1 MNATTLPILD
11 LARYADPADK
21 AAFLADLRHAAR
33 DIGFFYLIN
42 HGVDDALQYEVQRQS
57 QRFFALD
64 EAQKQQVAMI
74 HSPHFRGYNRAA
86 SELTRGQPDWRE
98 QFDIGAER
106 PALTLSDDAPRW
118 QRLQGP
124 NLWPAALPSLK
135 PVLLHW
141 QQQMTQVGIRLLRAF
156 AVVAEENNISRAA
169 QRLFI
174 SQPPLTR
181 HIRHLEAQLGVTL
194 FQRHSKGLIL
204 TDAGREVLEMI
215 QPLLALQE
223 RTLAALSELAA
234 HSPQAL
240 RLGVTTAF
248 EQGIF
253 AAVEATLSEHTRAL
267 HITRHAS
274 PALAQQVR
282 KGKLDAALVALP
294 LNTEGLHLHPLPY
307 HEPLIAAL
315 PASWPEA
322 ARPGLTLSAL
332 NHRPLFWFKRERN
345 PGFFDYTRRIFDRA
359 GYAPTYVEEPAE
371 HDVLLARIARGEGMI
386 LLPASFCR
394 DSASGGGVL
403 PGG

>member
-1 MNATTLPILD
+1 MTTSRLHSLD
-11 LARYADPADK
+11 
-21 AAFLADLRHAAR
+21 
-33 DIGFFYLIN
+33 
-42 HGVDDALQYEVQRQS
+42 
-57 QRFFALD
+57 
-64 EAQKQQVAMI
+64 
-74 HSPHFRGYNRAA
+74 
-86 SELTRGQPDWRE
+86 
-98 QFDIGAER
+98 
-106 PALTLSDDAPRW
+106 
-118 QRLQGP
+118 
-124 NLWPAALPSLK
+124 
-135 PVLLHW
+135 
-141 QQQMTQVGIRLLRAF
+141 IRLLRAF

-215 QPLLALQE
+215 RPLLVLQE
-223 RTLAALSELAA
+223 RTLAALSQLSA
-234 HSPQAL
+234 HSPQPL
-240 RLGVTTAF
+240 RLGLTTAF

-253 AAVEATLSEHTRAL
+253 AAVESALSDHTRTL

-307 HEPLIAAL
+307 QEPLITAL

-322 ARPGLTLSAL
+322 ATPALTLRAL

-345 PGFFDYTRRIFDRA
+345 PDFFDYTRRIFDRA
-359 GYAPTYVEEPAE
+359 GYTPAYVEEPAE

-386 LLPASFCR
+386 LLPASFSAIQRQGVVFCPVAEG
-394 DSASGGGVL
+394 DSMPLSLGVVYAPHQAESVQQWL
-403 PGG
+403 PLLDDHLTTR

>member
-1 MNATTLPILD
+1 MTTSRLHSLD
-11 LARYADPADK
+11 
-21 AAFLADLRHAAR
+21 
-33 DIGFFYLIN
+33 
-42 HGVDDALQYEVQRQS
+42 
-57 QRFFALD
+57 
-64 EAQKQQVAMI
+64 
-74 HSPHFRGYNRAA
+74 
-86 SELTRGQPDWRE
+86 
-98 QFDIGAER
+98 
-106 PALTLSDDAPRW
+106 
-118 QRLQGP
+118 
-124 NLWPAALPSLK
+124 
-135 PVLLHW
+135 
-141 QQQMTQVGIRLLRAF
+141 IRLLRAF

-215 QPLLALQE
+215 RPLLVLEE
-223 RTLAALSELAA
+223 RTLAALSQLSA
-234 HSPQAL
+234 HSPQPL
-240 RLGVTTAF
+240 RLGLTTAF

-253 AAVEATLSEHTRAL
+253 AAVESALSDHTRTL

-307 HEPLIAAL
+307 QEPLIAAL

-322 ARPGLTLSAL
+322 ATPALTLRAL

-345 PGFFDYTRRIFDRA
+345 PDFFDYTRRIFDRA
-359 GYAPTYVEEPAE
+359 GYTPAYVEEPAE

-386 LLPASFCR
+386 LLPASFSAIQRQGVVFCPVAEG
-394 DSASGGGVL
+394 DSMPLSLGVVYAPHQAESVQQWL
-403 PGG
+403 PLLDDHLTTR

>member
-1 MNATTLPILD
+1 MTTSRLHSLD
-11 LARYADPADK
+11 
-21 AAFLADLRHAAR
+21 
-33 DIGFFYLIN
+33 
-42 HGVDDALQYEVQRQS
+42 
-57 QRFFALD
+57 
-64 EAQKQQVAMI
+64 
-74 HSPHFRGYNRAA
+74 
-86 SELTRGQPDWRE
+86 
-98 QFDIGAER
+98 
-106 PALTLSDDAPRW
+106 
-118 QRLQGP
+118 
-124 NLWPAALPSLK
+124 
-135 PVLLHW
+135 
-141 QQQMTQVGIRLLRAF
+141 IRLLRAF

-215 QPLLALQE
+215 RPLLVLQE
-223 RTLAALSELAA
+223 RTLAALSQLSA
-234 HSPQAL
+234 HSPQPL
-240 RLGVTTAF
+240 RLGLTTAF

-253 AAVEATLSEHTRAL
+253 AAVESALSDHTRTL

-307 HEPLIAAL
+307 QEPLIAAL

-322 ARPGLTLSAL
+322 ATPALTLRAL

-345 PGFFDYTRRIFDRA
+345 PDFFDYTRRIFDRA
-359 GYAPTYVEEPAE
+359 GYSPAYVEEPAE

-386 LLPASFCR
+386 LLPASFSAIQRQGVVFCPVAEG
-394 DSASGGGVL
+394 DSMPLSLGVVYAPHQAESVQQWL
-403 PGG
+403 PLLDDHLTTR

>member
-1 MNATTLPILD
+1 MTTSRLHSLD
-11 LARYADPADK
+11 
-21 AAFLADLRHAAR
+21 
-33 DIGFFYLIN
+33 
-42 HGVDDALQYEVQRQS
+42 
-57 QRFFALD
+57 
-64 EAQKQQVAMI
+64 
-74 HSPHFRGYNRAA
+74 
-86 SELTRGQPDWRE
+86 
-98 QFDIGAER
+98 
-106 PALTLSDDAPRW
+106 
-118 QRLQGP
+118 
-124 NLWPAALPSLK
+124 
-135 PVLLHW
+135 
-141 QQQMTQVGIRLLRAF
+141 IRLLRAF

-204 TDAGREVLEMI
+204 TDAGREMLEMI
-215 QPLLALQE
+215 RPLLVLQE
-223 RTLAALSELAA
+223 RTLAALSQLSA
-234 HSPQAL
+234 HSPQPL
-240 RLGVTTAF
+240 RLGLTTAF

-253 AAVEATLSEHTRAL
+253 AAVDSALSDHTRAL

-307 HEPLIAAL
+307 QEPLIAAL

-322 ARPGLTLSAL
+322 ATPALTLRAL

-345 PGFFDYTRRIFDRA
+345 PDFFDYTRRIFDRA
-359 GYAPTYVEEPAE
+359 GYTPAYVEEPAE

-386 LLPASFCR
+386 LLPASFSAIQRQGVVFCPVAEG
-394 DSASGGGVL
+394 DSMPLSLGVVYAPHQAESVQQWL
-403 PGG
+403 PLLDDHLTTG

>member
-1 MNATTLPILD
+1 MTTSRLHSLD
-11 LARYADPADK
+11 
-21 AAFLADLRHAAR
+21 
-33 DIGFFYLIN
+33 
-42 HGVDDALQYEVQRQS
+42 
-57 QRFFALD
+57 
-64 EAQKQQVAMI
+64 
-74 HSPHFRGYNRAA
+74 
-86 SELTRGQPDWRE
+86 
-98 QFDIGAER
+98 
-106 PALTLSDDAPRW
+106 
-118 QRLQGP
+118 
-124 NLWPAALPSLK
+124 
-135 PVLLHW
+135 
-141 QQQMTQVGIRLLRAF
+141 IRLLRAF

-215 QPLLALQE
+215 RPLLVLQE
-223 RTLAALSELAA
+223 RTLAALSQLSA
-234 HSPQAL
+234 HSPQPL
-240 RLGVTTAF
+240 RLGLTTAF

-253 AAVEATLSEHTRAL
+253 AAVESALSDHTRTL

-307 HEPLIAAL
+307 QEPLIAAL
-315 PASWPEA
+315 PVSWSEA
-322 ARPGLTLSAL
+322 ARPALTLRAL

-345 PGFFDYTRRIFDRA
+345 PDFFDYTRRIFDRA
-359 GYAPTYVEEPAE
+359 GYTPAYVEEPAE

-386 LLPASFCR
+386 LLPASFSAIQRQGVVFCPVAEG
-394 DSASGGGVL
+394 DSMPLSLGVVYAPHQAESVQQWL
-403 PGG
+403 PLLDDHLTTG

>member
-1 MNATTLPILD
+1 
-11 LARYADPADK
+11 
-21 AAFLADLRHAAR
+21 
-33 DIGFFYLIN
+33 
-42 HGVDDALQYEVQRQS
+42 
-57 QRFFALD
+57 
-64 EAQKQQVAMI
+64 
-74 HSPHFRGYNRAA
+74 
-86 SELTRGQPDWRE
+86 
-98 QFDIGAER
+98 
-106 PALTLSDDAPRW
+106 
-118 QRLQGP
+118 
-124 NLWPAALPSLK
+124 
-135 PVLLHW
+135 
-141 QQQMTQVGIRLLRAF
+141 
-156 AVVAEENNISRAA
+156 
-169 QRLFI
+169 
-174 SQPPLTR
+174 
-181 HIRHLEAQLGVTL
+181 
-194 FQRHSKGLIL
+194 
-204 TDAGREVLEMI
+204 MI

-223 RTLAALSELAA
+223 RTLAALSELAV
-234 HSPQAL
+234 HSPQPL

-253 AAVEATLSEHTRAL
+253 AAVESALSEHTRAL

-386 LLPASFCR
+386 LLPASF
-394 DSASGGGVL
+394 SAIQRQGVAFCPVAEGDAMPL
-403 PGG
+403 SLGVIYRLTRQSPCSNGFLCWMAFWRLASLRLTSRAPY

>member
-1 MNATTLPILD
+1 MTTSRLHSLD
-11 LARYADPADK
+11 
-21 AAFLADLRHAAR
+21 
-33 DIGFFYLIN
+33 
-42 HGVDDALQYEVQRQS
+42 
-57 QRFFALD
+57 
-64 EAQKQQVAMI
+64 
-74 HSPHFRGYNRAA
+74 
-86 SELTRGQPDWRE
+86 
-98 QFDIGAER
+98 
-106 PALTLSDDAPRW
+106 
-118 QRLQGP
+118 
-124 NLWPAALPSLK
+124 
-135 PVLLHW
+135 
-141 QQQMTQVGIRLLRAF
+141 IRLLRAF

-253 AAVEATLSEHTRAL
+253 AAVEAALSEHTRAL

-274 PALAQQVR
+274 PTLAQQVR

-294 LNTEGLHLHPLPY
+294 LNTEGLHLYPLPY

-359 GYAPTYVEEPAE
+359 GYAPTYVEEPPSMMCCWR
-371 HDVLLARIARGEGMI
+371 VLRAGKA
-386 LLPASFCR
+386 
-394 DSASGGGVL
+394 
-403 PGG
+403 

>member
-1 MNATTLPILD
+1 MTTSRLHSLD
-11 LARYADPADK
+11 
-21 AAFLADLRHAAR
+21 
-33 DIGFFYLIN
+33 
-42 HGVDDALQYEVQRQS
+42 
-57 QRFFALD
+57 
-64 EAQKQQVAMI
+64 
-74 HSPHFRGYNRAA
+74 
-86 SELTRGQPDWRE
+86 
-98 QFDIGAER
+98 
-106 PALTLSDDAPRW
+106 
-118 QRLQGP
+118 
-124 NLWPAALPSLK
+124 
-135 PVLLHW
+135 
-141 QQQMTQVGIRLLRAF
+141 IRLLRAF

-215 QPLLALQE
+215 RPLLALQE
-223 RTLAALSELAA
+223 RTLAALSQLSA
-234 HSPQAL
+234 HSPQPL
-240 RLGVTTAF
+240 RLGLTTAF

-253 AAVEATLSEHTRAL
+253 AAVESALSDHTRTL

-307 HEPLIAAL
+307 QEPLIAAL
-315 PASWPEA
+315 PVSWPEA
-322 ARPGLTLSAL
+322 ARPALTLRAL

-345 PGFFDYTRRIFDRA
+345 PDFFDYTRRIFDRA
-359 GYAPTYVEEPAE
+359 GYTPAYVEEPAE

-386 LLPASFCR
+386 LLPASF
-394 DSASGGGVL
+394 SAIQRQGVVFCPVAEGDNMPL
-403 PGG
+403 SLGVVYAPHHAESVQQWLSLLDDHLTTR

>member
-1 MNATTLPILD
+1 MTTSRLHSLD
-11 LARYADPADK
+11 
-21 AAFLADLRHAAR
+21 
-33 DIGFFYLIN
+33 
-42 HGVDDALQYEVQRQS
+42 
-57 QRFFALD
+57 
-64 EAQKQQVAMI
+64 
-74 HSPHFRGYNRAA
+74 
-86 SELTRGQPDWRE
+86 
-98 QFDIGAER
+98 
-106 PALTLSDDAPRW
+106 
-118 QRLQGP
+118 
-124 NLWPAALPSLK
+124 
-135 PVLLHW
+135 
-141 QQQMTQVGIRLLRAF
+141 IRLLRAF

-234 HSPQAL
+234 NSPQAL

-253 AAVEATLSEHTRAL
+253 AAVEAALSEHTRAL

-386 LLPASFCR
+386 LLPASFSAIQRQGWRSARWLRATRCR
-394 DSASGGGVL
+394 
-403 PGG
+403 

>member
-1 MNATTLPILD
+1 MTTSRLHSLD
-11 LARYADPADK
+11 
-21 AAFLADLRHAAR
+21 
-33 DIGFFYLIN
+33 
-42 HGVDDALQYEVQRQS
+42 
-57 QRFFALD
+57 
-64 EAQKQQVAMI
+64 
-74 HSPHFRGYNRAA
+74 
-86 SELTRGQPDWRE
+86 
-98 QFDIGAER
+98 
-106 PALTLSDDAPRW
+106 
-118 QRLQGP
+118 
-124 NLWPAALPSLK
+124 
-135 PVLLHW
+135 
-141 QQQMTQVGIRLLRAF
+141 IRLLRAF

-253 AAVEATLSEHTRAL
+253 AAVEA
-267 HITRHAS
+267 
-274 PALAQQVR
+274 
-282 KGKLDAALVALP
+282 ALVALP
-294 LNTEGLHLHPLPY
+294 LNTEGLHLYPLPY

-386 LLPASFCR
+386 LLPASF
-394 DSASGGGVL
+394 SAIQRQGVAFCPVAEGDAMPL
-403 PGG
+403 SLGVIYPPHQAESVQQWLSLLDGILATG

>member
-1 MNATTLPILD
+1 MTTSRLHSLD
-11 LARYADPADK
+11 
-21 AAFLADLRHAAR
+21 
-33 DIGFFYLIN
+33 
-42 HGVDDALQYEVQRQS
+42 
-57 QRFFALD
+57 
-64 EAQKQQVAMI
+64 
-74 HSPHFRGYNRAA
+74 
-86 SELTRGQPDWRE
+86 
-98 QFDIGAER
+98 
-106 PALTLSDDAPRW
+106 
-118 QRLQGP
+118 
-124 NLWPAALPSLK
+124 
-135 PVLLHW
+135 
-141 QQQMTQVGIRLLRAF
+141 IRLLRAF

-181 HIRHLEAQLGVTL
+181 HIGHLEAQLGVTL

-215 QPLLALQE
+215 RPLLVLQE
-223 RTLAALSELAA
+223 RTLAALSQLSA
-234 HSPQAL
+234 HSPQPL
-240 RLGVTTAF
+240 RLGLTTAF

-253 AAVEATLSEHTRAL
+253 AAVESALSDHTRTL

-307 HEPLIAAL
+307 QEPLIAAL

-322 ARPGLTLSAL
+322 ATPALTLRAL

-345 PGFFDYTRRIFDRA
+345 PDFFDYTRRIFDRA
-359 GYAPTYVEEPAE
+359 GYTPAYVEEPAE

-386 LLPASFCR
+386 LLPASFSAIQRQGVVFCPVAEG
-394 DSASGGGVL
+394 DSMPLSLGVVYAPHQAESVQQWL
-403 PGG
+403 PLLDDHLTTR

>member
-1 MNATTLPILD
+1 MTTSRLHSLD
-11 LARYADPADK
+11 
-21 AAFLADLRHAAR
+21 
-33 DIGFFYLIN
+33 
-42 HGVDDALQYEVQRQS
+42 
-57 QRFFALD
+57 
-64 EAQKQQVAMI
+64 
-74 HSPHFRGYNRAA
+74 
-86 SELTRGQPDWRE
+86 
-98 QFDIGAER
+98 
-106 PALTLSDDAPRW
+106 
-118 QRLQGP
+118 
-124 NLWPAALPSLK
+124 
-135 PVLLHW
+135 
-141 QQQMTQVGIRLLRAF
+141 IRLLRAF

-215 QPLLALQE
+215 RPLLVLQE
-223 RTLAALSELAA
+223 RTLAALSQLSA
-234 HSPQAL
+234 HSPQPL
-240 RLGVTTAF
+240 RLGLTTAF

-253 AAVEATLSEHTRAL
+253 AAVESALSDHTRTL

-307 HEPLIAAL
+307 QEPLIAAL
-315 PASWPEA
+315 PVPWPEA
-322 ARPGLTLSAL
+322 ARPALTLRAL

-345 PGFFDYTRRIFDRA
+345 PDFFDYTRRIFDRA
-359 GYAPTYVEEPAE
+359 GYTPAYVEEPAE

-386 LLPASFCR
+386 LLPASFSAIQRQGVVFCPVAEG
-394 DSASGGGVL
+394 DSMPLSLGVVYAPHQAESVQQWL
-403 PGG
+403 PLLDDHLTTG